1 MCSKDTSLFL
11 HHNAWKIKS
20 CILTI
25 SRLPHVRNPQ
35 HWDNKTCS
43 TYPMG
48 IMLHVSSTM
57 CSKKR
62 HSGDFP
68 WIVHTAPKCPGES
81 RNIVVCSCVILISL
95 MCANIDNNIRHISL
109 IELSSCIVDVMQQSD
124 TQNMQQQLID
134 SCSINIRWSCITLSP
149 LICINIFIWISVFFF
164 TAS

>member
-1 MCSKDTSLFL
+1 MSEIRSIGTIKLVAHIQWELCCMFL
-11 HHNAWKIKS
+11 QRCAA
-20 CILTI
+20 
-25 SRLPHVRNPQ
+25 
-35 HWDNKTCS
+35 
-43 TYPMG
+43 
-48 IMLHVSSTM
+48 
-57 CSKKR
+57 KKR

-134 SCSINIRWSCITLSP
+134 SCSINIRCSCITLSP
-149 LICINIFIWISVFFF
+149 LICINIFI
-164 TAS
+164 